1 MISRAAT
8 ALERVEDI
16 SISNLL
22 TFELLRFFA
31 DLPAGL
37 TGSVA
42 AAGPEERRGD
52 FCDCET

>member
-42 AAGPEERRGD
+42 AAGPEERRGF